1 MRMRK
6 KSKGSVWLNHKSTAL
21 GLDIPIHYFMVCKH
35 VCVRL
40 ATIALS
46 YARAELLTVCF
57 FKSLLIVN
65 LSN

>member
-21 GLDIPIHYFMVCKH
+21 GLDIPVHHFVVCKH
-35 VCVRL
+35 VRM

-46 YARAELLTVCF
+46 HARAELLMVCF
-57 FKSLLIVN
+57 FKS
-65 LSN
+65 